1 MRSVY
6 TAHDV
11 ENEVQR
17 MCDLSSVIENKA
29 REEGIEFGELKT
41 TVKYYRKG
49 KLTIEKAA
57 EDLNITVE
65 EFTEKVNQFPSEVE
79 DWTNEEYSCMAAMT
93 AAMRSTPFP
102 ATSRSPIRRP

>member
-41 TVKYYRKG
+41 TVKCYRK
-49 KLTIEKAA
+49 
-57 EDLNITVE
+57 
-65 EFTEKVNQFPSEVE
+65 
-79 DWTNEEYSCMAAMT
+79 
-93 AAMRSTPFP
+93 
-102 ATSRSPIRRP
+102 

>member
-17 MCDLSSVIENKA
+17 MCDLSSVMA

-41 TVKYYRKG
+41 TVKCYRKRSHASEAPPVQ
-49 KLTIEKAA
+49 ICP
-57 EDLNITVE
+57 VPY
-65 EFTEKVNQFPSEVE
+65 PSL
-79 DWTNEEYSCMAAMT
+79 
-93 AAMRSTPFP
+93 P
-102 ATSRSPIRRP
+102 AKKQALFCISPKIRLAS